1 MEDRATSKTI
11 IKIKGISKRYN
22 DIYALKDVSLDIE
35 AGDFISIMG
44 PSGSGKTTL
53 LNIISCLDKPS
64 CGIVQIEGADVAD
77 ASSTQLTQIRR
88 GTVGLIFQQYHLVP
102 YLSALE
108 NVMLAQ
114 HYHSI
119 PDSESAKKALEAV
132 GLAKRTDHLPAELS
146 GGEQQR
152 VCIARALINKPKII
166 LADEPT
172 GNLDEKNEKL
182 VIGLLKDMSESGH
195 TLVIVTHNPYIGD
208 LAGRKITL
216 EHGQIIPVAS
226 NK

>member
-1 MEDRATSKTI
+1 MSDELVDTLKTKMKTI
-11 IKIKGISKRYN
+11 ARVKDVSKKYG
-22 DIYALKDVSLDIE
+22 DIYALKDLSLEINE
-35 AGDFISIMG
+35 GDFVSVMG

-53 LNIISCLDKPS
+53 LNLISCLDKPS
-64 CGIVQIEGADVAD
+64 TGAVEIDGVDIAK
-77 ASSTQLTQIRR
+77 ATSSELNQIRR
-88 GTVGLIFQQYHLVP
+88 EKVGLIFQQYHLVP

-119 PDSESAKKALEAV
+119 PNVKSATRALEEV
-132 GLAKRTDHLPAELS
+132 GLAERLTHLPGQLS

-152 VCIARALINKPKII
+152 VCIARALINQPKLI

-172 GNLDEKNEKL
+172 GNLDQENEKL
-182 VIGLLKDMSESGH
+182 VVDLLKKMSESGH
-195 TLVIVTHNPYIGD
+195 TLVIVTHNPAIGD

-216 EHGQIIPVAS
+216 EHGQII
-226 NK
+226 

>member
-1 MEDRATSKTI
+1 MSEALTEKILTKIVTSVRN
-11 IKIKGISKRYN
+11 ISKKYGE
-22 DIYALKDVSLDIE
+22 IYALKELSLDIDE
-35 AGDFISIMG
+35 GDFISVMG

-53 LNIISCLDKPS
+53 LNIISCLDKPTTGVVEIDGVDIAKATS
-64 CGIVQIEGADVAD
+64 RE
-77 ASSTQLTQIRR
+77 LNEIRR
-88 GTVGLIFQQYHLVP
+88 EKVGLIFQQYHLVP

-119 PDSESAKKALEAV
+119 PNVESATRALEEV
-132 GLAKRTDHLPAELS
+132 GLAGRLTHLPGQLS

-152 VCIARALINKPKII
+152 VCIARALINQPKLI

-172 GNLDEKNEKL
+172 GNLDQENEKL
-182 VIGLLKDMSESGH
+182 VVDLLKNMSESGH
-195 TLVIVTHNPYIGD
+195 TLVIVTHNPAIGD

-216 EHGQIIPVAS
+216 EHGQII
-226 NK
+226 